1 MHKPVPTKSPPVLSR
16 PYLICPVRMTQTLAT
31 APLIAGSGEFGG
43 GAAPGIWFNV
53 VQNAYAAGALLA
65 MASLEK
71 DANDSAQQAHYTE
84 AATTLRSNMLQH
96 LVNSTDGSWYCE
108 PVTPPAA
115 FGCVAQAATSNA
127 IYPFE
132 YDTINTLANARLSQG
147 VSTLPRCCPR
157 RPC

>member
-1 MHKPVPTKSPPVLSR
+1 
-16 PYLICPVRMTQTLAT
+16 MTQTLAT

-53 VQNAYAAGALLA
+53 VQNAYAADALLA

-71 DANDSAQQAHYTE
+71 DANNTAQQAQYTE

-108 PVTPPAA
+108 QVTHQLPLIVPRSRQNDKQESRLLR
-115 FGCVAQAATSNA
+115 GSMHLHM
-127 IYPFE
+127 
-132 YDTINTLANARLSQG
+132 TIDG
-147 VSTLPRCCPR
+147 H
-157 RPC
+157 